1 MFNANGI
8 VLKGGW
14 VKRRAKEYNNNEH
27 FCYEWNKKRTG
38 KKNTEMKKQ
47 KIKKTVG
54 KCTLCMIAVHS
65 RKLV

>member
-27 FCYEWNKKRTG
+27 FCYERNKKRTG
-38 KKNTEMKKQ
+38 KKTPKWRN
-47 KIKKTVG
+47 
-54 KCTLCMIAVHS
+54 
-65 RKLV
+65 RKLRKQ